1 MKKLVS
7 IMIAL
12 MTAMQAQAGL
22 LPSLKWGIKGGMDY
36 QVNDFKSAAENI
48 DIKSNTGWYA
58 GLQGELT
65 WGMFGI
71 RPELIYSHN
80 KFDVE
85 GAGSS
90 MKLSK
95 LDLPILAQLKFLGV
109 LSIQVGPTFCLM
121 TNTSGSA
128 DGYEWSVERP
138 TVGYAVGAEARI
150 WKLAVSA
157 RYNGSFKDS
166 EVMGFTT
173 GENKIS
179 TVQLGVGF
187 YF

>member
-1 MKKLVS
+1 MKRL
-7 IMIAL
+7 AL
-12 MTAMQAQAGL
+12 LLIVAFFATEASAGL
-22 LPSLKWGIKGGMDY
+22 LPKARLGIKAGMDY
-36 QVNDFKSAAENI
+36 QTN
-48 DIKSNTGWYA
+48 DIKAIADQIKFDANTGWYA

-80 KFDVE
+80 KCDVE

-95 LDLPILAQLKFLGV
+95 LDLPILALLKFLGV
-109 LSIQVGPTFCLM
+109 LSLQVGPTFCLM